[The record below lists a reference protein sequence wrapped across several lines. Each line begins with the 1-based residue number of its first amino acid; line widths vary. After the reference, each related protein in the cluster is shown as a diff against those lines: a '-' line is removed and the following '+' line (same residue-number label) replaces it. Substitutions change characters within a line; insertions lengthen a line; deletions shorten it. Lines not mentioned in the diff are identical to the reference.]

1 MYAFSSV
8 QFSLSIVSDSLPPH
22 WLKHTRPPCPSP
34 TSGACSNSCPSSWWC
49 HWTISS
55 SVVSSLPQSFS
66 ASGSSQMRQFFTSGG
81 QSIGVSAS
89 ASVLPINIQDWFPLG
104 LTGWISLLSKG
115 LSRVFSSTTVWK
127 QQFFGT
133 QPSLSPALTS
143 THDHWKNHSFDTTD
157 FWWQS
162 DVSAF

>member
-104 LTGWISLLSKG
+104 WTVGFPCSPRDSQESSPTPQSKSINSLVLSFLYDPTLTFIHYY
-115 LSRVFSSTTVWK
+115 WK
-127 QQFFGT
+127 
-133 QPSLSPALTS
+133 
-143 THDHWKNHSFDTTD
+143 KHSFD
-157 FWWQS
+157 
-162 DVSAF
+162 